1 MAVNVSRFKTTDFL
15 DRWAYLPSA
24 ISACLFLL
32 ILFGSPLAKTLV
44 DKNIIATEKEPVK
57 VDRIDL
63 PASKLG
69 ALRIDV
75 QTYVPNNHWV
85 VYEIQLVDQNGQVI
99 ASAIDEAW
107 RESGTWREGGESG
120 TWSES
125 DELGGLDIRSSQ
137 VEKLDI
143 VIQVLE
149 SGTARGQATDLSVS
163 FDIKVKNGVI
173 NKSDLW
179 WGLLCNL
186 GLTFMAMRATKISG
200 QKVISKKIAD
210 SDPQGR
216 ATVGGK
222 ERLVRV
228 KINTKLDENTPLT
241 IQINLSIDNI
251 YGKQIYK
258 DTDIV
263 IVSLNKNDDGLITKG
278 TGMLES
284 FFILEPRSLYRFKV
298 NVEPDAPVEW
308 TSLIVRDGS
317 KTLKEIEV
325 VKITPIPLSQPMQ
338 HFSLE

>member
-15 DRWAYLPSA
+15 DRWAYFPSS
-24 ISACLFLL
+24 ISAFLFLL

-125 DELGGLDIRSSQ
+125 DKLGGLDIRSSQ
-137 VEKLDI
+137 AEKLDI

-163 FDIKVKNGVI
+163 FDVKVKNGAI
-173 NKSDLW
+173 KKSDLW
-179 WGLLCNL
+179 WGFCSSL
-186 GLTFMAMRATKISG
+186 GLSIMSLLATTMSG
-200 QKVISKKIAD
+200 QKVLSEKIND
-210 SDPQGR
+210 SDPQGE
-216 ATVGGK
+216 AKVGR
-222 ERLVRV
+222 EDRLIRV
-228 KINTKLDENTPLT
+228 KIETELDENSPPT
-241 IQINLSIDNI
+241 INIQLSLDNI
-251 YGKQIYK
+251 YGEQIYNHT
-258 DTDIV
+258 DTV
-263 IVSLNKNDDGLITKG
+263 NVSLTKDNEGSITKG
-278 TGMLES
+278 TGRLES
-284 FFILEPRSLYRFKV
+284 FFILESRSLYRFKV
-298 NVEPDAPVEW
+298 NVEPDDPVEW

-317 KTLKEIEV
+317 QTLKDIEL
-325 VKITPIPLSQPMQ
+325 VKIISD
-338 HFSLE
+338 